1 MFSPKT
7 KKLIREALKEDIGPG
22 DVTTKVFVSPR
33 VSGKAIL
40 YSKGQGLLAG
50 QTIFEEVFRAVNP
63 KLKLRWF
70 KKDGQAISRG
80 KKICEVKGS
89 VASILEA
96 ERTALNFISHLSGI
110 ATETHQFVR
119 KVKGTRAKIY
129 DTRKTTPLWRE
140 LEKYAVKMG
149 GGENH
154 RMGLWDQGFVKDN
167 HWHSAKN
174 VQDLKRKVRKLHAK
188 NVVLEIEEKHL
199 KEIKVILEARPAVI
213 LLDNFSIS
221 NIKRA
226 VKLIRRYSK
235 SAIEVSGGVS
245 IKNVRRIAKTGV
257 DRISVGAITHS
268 PRAFDFSIEVMQ

>member
-1 MFSPKT
+1 MFSTKT

-22 DVTTKVFVSPR
+22 DVTTRIFVSPKAT
-33 VSGKAIL
+33 GKAALIA
-40 YSKGQGLLAG
+40 KGSGILAG
-50 QTIFEEVFRAVNP
+50 RPVFEEVFRAANS
-63 KLKLRWF
+63 KTKLRWF
-70 KKDGQAISRG
+70 KKDGDKISHG
-80 KKICEVKGS
+80 GKICEMKGHA
-89 VASILEA
+89 ASMLGA

-110 ATETHQFVR
+110 ATETHYFVK
-119 KVKGTRAKIY
+119 KVKGTKAKIY

-167 HWHSAKN
+167 HWHFAKN
-174 VQDLKRKVRKLHAK
+174 VQDLKRKVKRLHAK
-188 NVVLEIEEKHL
+188 NVILEIEEKHL

-226 VKLIRRYSK
+226 VKLVRRHSK
-235 SAIEVSGGVS
+235 SAIEVSGSVS
-245 IKNVRRIAKTGV
+245 MKNVRQIAKAGV